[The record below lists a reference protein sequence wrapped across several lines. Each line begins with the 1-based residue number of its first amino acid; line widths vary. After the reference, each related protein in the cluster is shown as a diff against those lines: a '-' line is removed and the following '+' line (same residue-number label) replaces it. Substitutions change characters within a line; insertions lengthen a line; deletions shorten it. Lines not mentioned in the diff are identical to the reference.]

1 MLCGRIL
8 GRHRFLQARSQSS
21 ERRSLIPRLF
31 HADTGSTERY
41 VHLADQHVPDAAGRI
56 GGIVDGA
63 MSDARKL
70 GGGLRRVADREG
82 RASASGPCRPLGPK
96 APNTP
101 FGTARYRTSAFECVP
116 GDETTSR
123 ILDEQEVLVEDVL
136 LTISVNIRI
145 FEIELT

>member
-63 MSDARKL
+63 MSDAPEV
-70 GGGLRRVADREG
+70 GGWAAACGRPRRAGLSLKAVQTV
-82 RASASGPCRPLGPK
+82 RPQGSEYALWDGSLPH
-96 APNTP
+96 
-101 FGTARYRTSAFECVP
+101 FG
-116 GDETTSR
+116 
-123 ILDEQEVLVEDVL
+123 L
-136 LTISVNIRI
+136 
-145 FEIELT
+145 